1 MNEKVIIGGTSYET
15 VGSKSSNLL
24 LRCNGTAR
32 IEWGD
37 KLIDLI
43 KNGKIAV
50 ENNSPQIYIISSE
63 SEIKK
68 DGIYIL
74 PGEDISKLI
83 IRIKGINYT
92 FNKE

>member
-1 MNEKVIIGGTSYET
+1 MNEKVTIGGTSYET

-50 ENNSPQIYIISSE
+50 ENNSPQ
-63 SEIKK
+63 
-68 DGIYIL
+68 L
-74 PGEDISKLI
+74 
-83 IRIKGINYT
+83 
-92 FNKE
+92 